1 MRTDNRPM
9 GKYPRVSTLLVNKEG
24 GKKKKEEGK
33 MKKDERQG
41 EERRKLRCK
50 ANPKAKC
57 FLRETIVAKI

>member
-1 MRTDNRPM
+1 
-9 GKYPRVSTLLVNKEG
+9 
-24 GKKKKEEGK
+24 